1 MEKDKAAQ
9 MVPKEEE
16 EEDEPE
22 INYRGVKAMP
32 FIIGN
37 ETFEKLGAIGTLS
50 NLLVYLTTVF
60 NMKSITATTLLNV
73 FNGTTNFSTLLGAF
87 LCDTYFG
94 RYKTLGFA
102 SIASFLGLLLINL
115 TAVFK
120 ALHPPQCASKKGST
134 CVSATPFQWL
144 FLLAGFALMIV
155 GAAGIRPC
163 NLAFGADQFNPH
175 TESGKRGINSFFNWY
190 FFTLTFAQ
198 VVSVTL
204 VVYVQSDV
212 SWSIGLAIPAI
223 FMLFSCFLFFGGTK
237 IYVKVKPE
245 GSPFTSMLRVLVVA
259 VKKRGLKL
267 PHETQRSLYNYTPP
281 KSINSA
287 LPYSTQFR
295 FLNKAAIIT
304 PEDKINPDGS
314 ACYPWKLCSI
324 QQIEELK
331 CVIKVLPVWAA
342 AIIYSIAMT
351 QQTQYVV
358 FQALQSNRH
367 VFNFRIPAASYTV
380 FTMIT
385 LVIFVPIY
393 DRLIVPQL
401 RRITGK
407 EGGISLLQRI
417 GFGISL
423 TVVASLVSALVE
435 EKRRHLAVTKP
446 TLGFEPHR
454 GDISSMSALW
464 LVPQLSLAGFAE
476 SFTSIGLVEFYY
488 KQFPEN
494 MRSVAGAFFFCGMAA
509 SSYLNSFLITVIH
522 MTTKGAPTGNWL
534 PEDLNKGR
542 LDYFYFL
549 ITAMGLGNLCYFL
562 IISRWYRY
570 KTSDAS
576 VHGDG
581 GAMVEMEKKSAKS
594 QV

>member
-1 MEKDKAAQ
+1 MENQKQ
-9 MVPKEEE
+9 HQILP
-16 EEDEPE
+16 EEDEEPE
-22 INYRGVKAMP
+22 INYRGIKAMP

-73 FNGTTNFSTLLGAF
+73 FNGTTNISTLLGAF

-94 RYKTLGFA
+94 RYNTIAFA
-102 SIASFLGLLLINL
+102 SIASFLGLLIIDL
-115 TAVFK
+115 TAIVK
-120 ALHPPQCASKKGST
+120 GLHPPECGSKEGSQCIG
-134 CVSATPFQWL
+134 ATPMQWL
-144 FLLAGFALMIV
+144 ILLTGFALMIV

-163 NLAFGADQFNPH
+163 NLAFGADQFNPN

-198 VVSVTL
+198 MVSVTL

-212 SWSIGLAIPAI
+212 SWPIGLAIPAI
-223 FMLFSCFLFFGGTK
+223 FMLISCFLFFGGTK
-237 IYVKVKPE
+237 IYVKVKPQ
-245 GSPFTSMLRVLVVA
+245 GSPFTSMARVVA
-259 VKKRGLKL
+259 VAIKKRKLKL
-267 PHETQRSLYNYTPP
+267 TQQSTSTFYNYTPP
-281 KSINSA
+281 KSINTA
-287 LPYSTQFR
+287 LPYSNQFR
-295 FLNKAAIIT
+295 FLNKAAIMT

-314 ACYPWKLCSI
+314 AFDPWKLCSI
-324 QQIEELK
+324 QQVEEFK
-331 CVIKVLPVWAA
+331 CVLRVLPIWAA
-342 AIIYSIAMT
+342 GIIYSIAMT

-367 VFNFRIPAASYTV
+367 FFKSKFEIPAASYTV

-385 LVIFVPIY
+385 LVVFVPIY
-393 DRLIVPQL
+393 DRLIVPLL

-417 GFGISL
+417 GFGIFL

-435 EKRRHLAVTKP
+435 EKRRNLALTKP
-446 TLGFEPHR
+446 TLGYEPHR
-454 GDISSMSALW
+454 GAISSMSALW
-464 LVPQLSLAGFAE
+464 LVPQLTLAGFAE

-494 MRSVAGAFFFCGMAA
+494 MRSVAGATFFCGMAA
-509 SSYLNSFLITVIH
+509 SSYLNSFLVTIIH
-522 MTTKGAPTGNWL
+522 RTTEKAANGNWL

-549 ITAMGLGNLCYFL
+549 ITVLGVVNMGYFL

-570 KTSDAS
+570 KNNS
-576 VHGDG
+576 VVDG
-581 GAMVEMEKKSAKS
+581 GADNGAMVEMEKKSDKS
-594 QV
+594 LA

>member
-1 MEKDKAAQ
+1 MGEKKDEQ
-9 MVPKEEE
+9 RVLED
-16 EEDEPE
+16 DEPE
-22 INYRGVKAMP
+22 VKYRGIKAMP

-50 NLLVYLTTVF
+50 NLLVYMTTVF

-102 SIASFLGLLLINL
+102 SIASFIGLLLIDL

-120 ALHPPQCASKKGST
+120 GLHPPECGSKEGSQ
-134 CVSATPFQWL
+134 CVSATPLQWL
-144 FLLAGFALMIV
+144 FLLGGFTSLII

-163 NLAFGADQFNPH
+163 NLAFGADQFNPN

-204 VVYVQSDV
+204 VVYIQSDV
-212 SWSIGLAIPAI
+212 SWAIGLGIPAI
-223 FMLFSCFLFFGGTK
+223 FMFISCILFFGGTK
-237 IYVKVKPE
+237 MYVKVKPE
-245 GSPFTSMLRVLVVA
+245 GSPFTSMARVLVVA
-259 VKKRGLKL
+259 VKKRGLKM
-267 PHETQRSLYNYTPP
+267 PQQPSVSLYNYTPL

-287 LPYSTQFR
+287 LPYSNQFS

-304 PEDKINPDGS
+304 PEDKLNPNGS
-314 ACYPWKLCSI
+314 ASDPWKLCSI
-324 QQIEELK
+324 QQVEEFK
-331 CVIKVLPVWAA
+331 CVIKVLPIWAS
-342 AIIYSIAMT
+342 AITYFIAMT

-367 VFNFRIPAASYTV
+367 VFNSSFQIPAASYTV
-380 FTMIT
+380 FTMLT
-385 LVIFVPIY
+385 LVFFVPLY
-393 DRLIVPQL
+393 DRLIVPRL
-401 RRITGK
+401 RSITGK

-423 TVVASLVSALVE
+423 TVVASLVSGLVE
-435 EKRRHLAVTKP
+435 EKRRNLALTKP
-446 TLGFEPHR
+446 TLGYEPHR
-454 GDISSMSALW
+454 GEISSMSALW
-464 LVPQLSLAGFAE
+464 LIPQLSLAGFAE
-476 SFTSIGLVEFYY
+476 SFTAIGLVEFYY

-509 SSYLNSFLITVIH
+509 SSYLNSFLVTIIH
-522 MTTKGAPTGNWL
+522 HTTEGAATGNWL

-549 ITAMGLGNLCYFL
+549 ITGLGILNLGYFL
-562 IISRWYRY
+562 VCSRWYMY
-570 KTSDAS
+570 KEKSNT
-576 VHGDG
+576 G
-581 GAMVEMEKKSAKS
+581 MVEMEKKDEKS
-594 QV
+594 VV

>member
-1 MEKDKAAQ
+1 MEMEMEEKQKDEQ
-9 MVPKEEE
+9 RVLQEEE
-16 EEDEPE
+16 PE
-22 INYRGVKAMP
+22 VNYRGVKAMP

-37 ETFEKLGAIGTLS
+37 ETFEKLGAIGTIS

-102 SIASFLGLLLINL
+102 SIASFTGLLLIDL

-120 ALHPPQCASKKGST
+120 GLHPPECASKEGSHCT
-134 CVSATPFQWL
+134 SATPLQWL
-144 FLLAGFALMIV
+144 FLLTGFALMIV

-163 NLAFGADQFNPH
+163 NLAFGADQFNPK

-198 VVSVTL
+198 MVSVTL
-204 VVYVQSDV
+204 VVYVQSDL

-223 FMLFSCFLFFGGTK
+223 FMLISCFLFFGGTK
-237 IYVKVKPE
+237 IYVIVKPE
-245 GSPFTSMLRVLVVA
+245 GSPFTSMVRVVVVA
-259 VKKRGLKL
+259 VKKRRLKL
-267 PHETQRSLYNYTPP
+267 PEQPSLSLFNYTQP
-281 KSINSA
+281 KSINSS
-287 LPYSTQFR
+287 LPYSNQFR
-295 FLNKAAIIT
+295 FLNKAAIVT
-304 PEDKINPDGS
+304 PEDEMNPDGS
-314 ACYPWKLCSI
+314 ASDPWKLCSI
-324 QQIEELK
+324 QQVEELK
-331 CVIKVLPVWAA
+331 CVLKVVPIWTA
-342 AIIYSIAMT
+342 AITYSIAMT

-358 FQALQSNRH
+358 FQALQSDRRF
-367 VFNFRIPAASYTV
+367 FNSKFQIPAASYTV
-380 FTMIT
+380 FTMLT

-401 RRITGK
+401 RRITAK
-407 EGGISLLQRI
+407 DGGISLLQRI

-423 TVVASLVSALVE
+423 TVVASLISALVE
-435 EKRRHLAVTKP
+435 EKRRRLALTKP
-446 TLGFEPHR
+446 TLGYEPHR
-454 GDISSMSALW
+454 GEISSMSAFW
-464 LVPQLSLAGFAE
+464 LIPQLSLAGFAE

-509 SSYLNSFLITVIH
+509 SSYLNGFLVTMIH
-522 MTTKGAPTGNWL
+522 RMTEGAGSGNWL

-549 ITAMGLGNLCYFL
+549 ITVMGVLNLGYFL
-562 IISRWYRY
+562 MCSRWYRY
-570 KTSDAS
+570 KESA
-576 VHGDG
+576 G
-581 GAMVEMEKKSAKS
+581 GPRATVEMEKKPEKYA
-594 QV
+594 V

>member
-1 MEKDKAAQ
+1 MENKKDEQ
-9 MVPKEEE
+9 SVMED
-16 EEDEPE
+16 DEP
-22 INYRGVKAMP
+22 NYRGIKAMP

-37 ETFEKLGAIGTLS
+37 ETFEKLGAIGTIS

-60 NMKSITATTLLNV
+60 NMKSITATTLLNI
-73 FNGTTNFSTLLGAF
+73 FNGTTNFATLLGAF

-102 SIASFLGLLLINL
+102 SIASFAGLLLIDL
-115 TAVFK
+115 TAVFNG
-120 ALHPPQCASKKGST
+120 LHPPKCKSKEASHCAG
-134 CVSATPFQWL
+134 ATPAQWL
-144 FLLAGFALMIV
+144 FLLTGFALMII

-163 NLAFGADQFNPH
+163 NLAFGADQFNPN

-198 VVSVTL
+198 MVSVTL
-204 VVYVQSDV
+204 VVYIQTNV

-223 FMLFSCFLFFGGTK
+223 FMLISVVLFFGGTK
-237 IYVKVKPE
+237 IYVIVKPQ
-245 GSPFTSMLRVLVVA
+245 GSPLTSMARVVVVA
-259 VKKRGLKL
+259 VKKRRLKL
-267 PHETQRSLYNYTPP
+267 PQQPGMSLYNYRPP

-287 LPYSTQFR
+287 LPHSNQFR
-295 FLNKAAIIT
+295 FLNKAAIMA

-314 ACYPWKLCSI
+314 ASDPWNLCSI
-324 QQIEELK
+324 QQVEEIK
-331 CVIKVLPVWAA
+331 CVLKVLPVWAA
-342 AIIYSIAMT
+342 AITYSIAMT

-358 FQALQSNRH
+358 FQALQSNRYI
-367 VFNFRIPAASYTV
+367 FNSKFQIPAASYTV

-393 DRLIVPQL
+393 DRIIVPQL
-401 RRITGK
+401 CRITKK

-423 TVVASLVSALVE
+423 TVLASLVSALME
-435 EKRRHLAVTKP
+435 QKRRNLAITKP
-446 TLGFEPHR
+446 TLGYEPHR
-454 GDISSMSALW
+454 GEISSMSALW

-509 SSYLNSFLITVIH
+509 SSYLNGLLVTVIH
-522 MTTKGAPTGNWL
+522 QTTRKAATGNWL

-549 ITAMGLGNLCYFL
+549 ITALGILNLGYFL
-562 IISRWYRY
+562 VISRWYRY
-570 KTSDAS
+570 KDTSAAHVGGTAS
-576 VHGDG
+576 
-581 GAMVEMEKKSAKS
+581 VEMEKKSEKS
-594 QV
+594 LV